1 MDQNEPLSDRLLT
14 WFMIAWIGLVVLVN
28 IAAIAGRF
36 LTAESFG
43 EAWSD
48 VASWYSPFNV
58 WNLLAEIIA
67 LSPALLAYWVR
78 GWLRRRRT
86 DR

>member
-1 MDQNEPLSDRLLT
+1 MPTYPKPLSDRLLT
-14 WFMIAWIGLVVLVN
+14 WFMAAWIGLVILAN
-28 IAAIAGRF
+28 IVAVAGRF

-48 VASWYSPFNV
+48 IASWYSPFNV
-58 WNLLAEIIA
+58 WNLLAEAIA

-78 GWLRRRRT
+78 ERLRKRRLR
-86 DR
+86 